1 MSAQPHPIVDPTTRR
16 RRRLQLATSLASLH
30 VRTVLVPET
39 SIRRRQRVQVC
50 GAARILTALGVRV
63 RVVGPRTAWPRHRP
77 CRLVVADD
85 AGWLATMALITT
97 VPRTIEG
104 WEEACS
110 RALPGVGRRLV
121 ADRGTADAVA
131 CPVAFR
137 YRTDGGL
144 LDRPPRTLAE
154 IVATRGLVVEVH
166 LLPALDMSA
175 ALPRA
180 ALAPAA

>member
-1 MSAQPHPIVDPTTRR
+1 MSAAPHPTVDPTTRR
-16 RRRLQLATSLASLH
+16 LRRLRLAAALASLH
-30 VRTVLVPET
+30 LSAVLVPET
-39 SIRRRQRVQVC
+39 SVRRRQRGQVC

-85 AGWLATMALITT
+85 AGWLGTMAMITT
-97 VPRTIEG
+97 VPRTTEG
-104 WEEACS
+104 WEDACR

-121 ADRGTADAVA
+121 PDRGTDDAVA

-137 YRTDGGL
+137 YRTDEGL

-166 LLPALDMSA
+166 VLPALDLA
-175 ALPRA
+175 ADLPRA